1 MKDFEEVLRL
11 AEQGDLITQFEL
23 GAMYRDGDG
32 VPQNNV
38 EAVKWFSK
46 AAEQGHA
53 DAQVNV
59 AIMYQYGM
67 GVPQNDAE
75 AVKWL
80 RKAAE
85 QGNEYAKRWLKDLE
99 AK

>member
-1 MKDFEEVLRL
+1 MKDIEEVLRL
-11 AEQGDLITQFEL
+11 AERGDAKAQYNL
-23 GAMYRDGDG
+23 GVMYRKGDG

-38 EAVKWFSK
+38 EAVKCFRK

-53 DAQVNV
+53 EAQVNV

-75 AVKWL
+75 TVKWL

-85 QGNEYAKRWLKDLE
+85 QGNEYAKRWLKQLE

>member
-11 AEQGDLITQFEL
+11 AEQDDLTTQLEL
-23 GAMYRDGDG
+23 GAMYRDGAG

-38 EAVKWFSK
+38 EAAKWFRK
-46 AAEQGHA
+46 AAEQGLA
-53 DAQVNV
+53 EAQVNV

-75 AVKWL
+75 TVKWL

-85 QGNEYAKRWLKDLE
+85 QGNEYAKRWLKQLE